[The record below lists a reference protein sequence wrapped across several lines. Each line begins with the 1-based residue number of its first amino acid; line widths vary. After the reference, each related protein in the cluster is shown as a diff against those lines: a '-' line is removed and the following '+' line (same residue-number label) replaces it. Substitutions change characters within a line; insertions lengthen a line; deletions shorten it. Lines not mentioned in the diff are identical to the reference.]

1 MKVCWGAGPSVTVVE
16 FESGQSRLIVRPLC
30 VMVSAEGVEVGAVD
44 ADDAVDDCDG
54 EAEGLTTSVVVAV
67 ACVVVVAVL
76 FLLRRPTPRPTPSA
90 TASTMATA
98 NARKR

>member
-30 VMVSAEGVEVGAVD
+30 VMVSAEGVEFGAID
-44 ADDAVDDCDG
+44 AEDAVDDCDG
-54 EAEGLTTSVVVAV
+54 EAEGLTTSVVVAI
-67 ACVVVVAVL
+67 ACVVVAVL
-76 FLLRRPTPRPTPSA
+76 FLLRRPTPRPAPSA